1 MKGIQNTF
9 SIKDLETL
17 SGIKAHTIRIWEK
30 RYDLLNPS
38 RLNRNIRIYSLLDL
52 QKLLNISLLYK
63 HGYKISKLAAFTYS
77 QLEREIKT
85 ISIDKASS
93 DYYINSIIKSMYAL
107 DDQLFEDTYLL
118 QIEKKICF
126 EEIFVHT
133 YAPILHHIGLL
144 WQTDAIKPIHEH
156 FLSNLIYQKIVLN
169 TASLPGCSAQDKPVF
184 VLFLPDGEIHEIG
197 LLFLNYYLKSKG
209 KKTIYLGRSIPFNNL
224 TYINSQFK
232 DITWVTSFI
241 IDKTEEEKKNFII
254 QMKELLD
261 SSKNNCW
268 IFGNMWEAFS
278 NSSTNNSITFHKG
291 FKDILA

>member
-118 QIEKKICF
+118 QIEKKNMFRRNIRSYVC
-126 EEIFVHT
+126 T
-133 YAPILHHIGLL
+133 YLTSHRPSMADRCHQAHSR
-144 WQTDAIKPIHEH
+144 T
-156 FLSNLIYQKIVLN
+156 F
-169 TASLPGCSAQDKPVF
+169 
-184 VLFLPDGEIHEIG
+184 
-197 LLFLNYYLKSKG
+197 
-209 KKTIYLGRSIPFNNL
+209 PF
-224 TYINSQFK
+224 
-232 DITWVTSFI
+232 
-241 IDKTEEEKKNFII
+241 
-254 QMKELLD
+254 
-261 SSKNNCW
+261 
-268 IFGNMWEAFS
+268 
-278 NSSTNNSITFHKG
+278 
-291 FKDILA
+291 